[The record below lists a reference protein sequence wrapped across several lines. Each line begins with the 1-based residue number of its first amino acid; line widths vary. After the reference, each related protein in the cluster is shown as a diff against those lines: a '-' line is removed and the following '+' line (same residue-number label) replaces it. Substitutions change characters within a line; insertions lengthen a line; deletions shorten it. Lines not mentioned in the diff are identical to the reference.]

1 MAATPGATVGNS
13 DAMPSNS
20 APLPPLP
27 DLQSAPQT
35 NNEQGHQDVM
45 AALMSGIA
53 PVKSSVDSIN
63 QACKMI
69 VKSGVIPG
77 AEQIC
82 GQIISLATSL
92 LPMAAQNLLQP
103 AGGGQP
109 QQGGPGQ
116 MSMLPPPGG
125 PAPMQ

>member
-1 MAATPGATVGNS
+1 M
-13 DAMPSNS
+13 
-20 APLPPLP
+20 PPLP
-27 DLQSAPQT
+27 NFDTAPQS
-35 NNEQGHQDVM
+35 NQEAGKQDVM
-45 AALMSGIA
+45 SALMSGIA
-53 PVKSSVDSIN
+53 PVKNSVDSIN
-63 QACKMI
+63 QACRMI

-82 GQIISLATSL
+82 GQIISLATQL

-103 AGGGQP
+103 QGGSVQPGGGAQG
-109 QQGGPGQ
+109 GGPGQ